1 MLVMNNQKRT
11 VHIGYILLLPGS
23 NIVADGSI
31 DENHPV
37 IKVLCNSGKLSFE
50 KNVTANVAANAIS
63 RASSRQV
70 ITEIEKS
77 LKKSNASVRKAAAAR
92 RTELD
97 EFDAEW
103 EEAKKKQ
110 EQSKKA
116 ASTI

>member
-1 MLVMNNQKRT
+1 MLRCSVLLTAVGLVTIVLNLLVSQLITAKR
-11 VHIGYILLLPGS
+11 V
-23 NIVADGSI
+23 NITRVQLRD
-31 DENHPV
+31 
-37 IKVLCNSGKLSFE
+37 SGKLVFE
-50 KNVTANVAANAIS
+50 HKVTANVAANAIS
-63 RASSRQV
+63 RASTRQV
-70 ITEIEKS
+70 VDDIERTQ
-77 LKKSNASVRKAAAAR
+77 KKPNSSVKKAAAAR

>member
-70 ITEIEKS
+70 VDDIERTQ
-77 LKKSNASVRKAAAAR
+77 KKPNSSVKKAAAAR

-110 EQSKKA
+110 QEQQKA
-116 ASTI
+116 ATYL

>member
-11 VHIGYILLLPGS
+11 VHIGSILLLPGS

-31 DENHPV
+31 DETHPV
-37 IKVLCNSGKLSFE
+37 IRALRESGKLVFE
-50 KNVTANVAANAIS
+50 HKVTANVAANAIS

>member
-11 VHIGYILLLPGS
+11 VHIGSILLLPGS

-31 DENHPV
+31 DETHPV
-37 IKVLCNSGKLSFE
+37 IRALRDSGKLVFE
-50 KNVTANVAANAIS
+50 HKVTANVAANAIS